1 VNYAIINGLIAG
13 CVYALVAYG
22 YHLTWITTRTVNFGQ
37 GTLLMVGG
45 MTAYILR
52 SSGASY
58 PIAVICA
65 VVVGAVAGA
74 LTERLAINPLAG
86 QLSHSWVLSTFGV
99 GIMLQGAAAKIWGYN
114 TLEVPSALAGKVV
127 TIAGANITQQDV
139 LAVAW
144 CAATVLLIALT
155 LRWTMLGKAIRA
167 VAANRRA
174 AALVGISPGR
184 IAILSYA
191 LSSLVTAGL
200 GAILAGSNGVAPDTG
215 IVLGFSAFF
224 AAMLG
229 GIDSGLGVVFGGLA
243 VGLFGSV
250 IGYYQPLMA
259 DSAVLLLI
267 AVALVVRPFGL
278 AGRVPVERV

>member
-1 VNYAIINGLIAG
+1 MNYAIVNGLIAG
-13 CVYALVAYG
+13 SVYALVAYG
-22 YHLTWITTRTVNFGQ
+22 YHLTWITTRTVNFAQ

-45 MTAYILR
+45 MTAYIVR
-52 SSGASY
+52 NSGA
-58 PIAVICA
+58 PFAVAVICA

-86 QLSHSWVLSTFGV
+86 QLSHSWVLSTFGI
-99 GIMLQGAAAKIWGYN
+99 GIMLQGAAARIWGYN
-114 TLEVPSALAGKVV
+114 TLEVPSSLAGKVV
-127 TIAGANITQQDV
+127 TIAGASITQQDV

-144 CAATVLLIALT
+144 CAAAVLLIALT

-167 VAANRRA
+167 VATNRRA
-174 AALVGISPGR
+174 AALVGISPAR
-184 IAILSYA
+184 IAILAYA

-229 GIDSGLGVVFGGLA
+229 GIDSSSGVVVGGLA
-243 VGLFGSV
+243 VGLIGSV
-250 IGYYQPLMA
+250 VGYYQPLMA

-267 AVALVVRPFGL
+267 AVALVIRPFGL

>member
-1 VNYAIINGLIAG
+1 MNYAIINGLIAG